1 MGGKHKGTQFDFADL
16 TRGKKGDQRKDT
28 TMNKEELIKLGISET
43 VANQIM
49 ESLNGSFVPKSRF
62 NEINTEL
69 AAARSTIKERDTQL
83 ETLRKSTGDIDAL
96 KKQIADL
103 QSENDK
109 QKKTHDAEMKSLR
122 VGNAVELALKSAGA
136 KNNTAARALMAEFL
150 AKAELADAQ
159 ARYDTEVSDD
169 GSVKGL
175 DAEIKRL
182 VDGADTG
189 FLFEKLGK
197 YGMNGAKPGEKGDNG
212 SSGMTLEKLR
222 AMSPAERFEFSTK
235 HPDDYKTLYGG

>member
-1 MGGKHKGTQFDFADL
+1 MGGKQKASDL
-16 TRGKKGDQRKDT
+16 ISRTSPAVKKVIKRKEA

-69 AAARSTIKERDTQL
+69 ATARNTIKERDGQL
-83 ETLRKSTGDIDAL
+83 EALKKSTGDIDAL
-96 KKQIADL
+96 KAQITAL
-103 QSENDK
+103 QGENDK
-109 QKKTHDAEMKSLR
+109 QKKAHDAEMKSLR

-150 AKAELADAQ
+150 AKAELAD
-159 ARYDTEVSDD
+159 D

-182 VDGADTG
+182 VDGADTE
-189 FLFEKLGK
+189 FLFEKPGK

-212 SSGMTLEKLR
+212 AGGMTLEKLR
-222 AMSPAERFEFSTK
+222 AMSPTERYEFATK
-235 HPDDYKTLYGG
+235 HPEDYKTLYGG

>member
-1 MGGKHKGTQFDFADL
+1 
-16 TRGKKGDQRKDT
+16 
-28 TMNKEELIKLGISET
+28 MNRDELIKLGISET

-69 AAARSTIKERDTQL
+69 AAARNTIKERDGQL
-83 ETLRKSTGDIDAL
+83 ETLRKSTGDVDAL
-96 KKQIADL
+96 KAQIAAL
-103 QSENDK
+103 QGENDK
-109 QKKTHDAEMKSLR
+109 QKKAHEAEMKSLR

-136 KNNTAARALMAEFL
+136 KNNTAVRALMTDFL
-150 AKAELADAQ
+150 SKAELA
-159 ARYDTEVSDD
+159 ED

-182 VDGADTG
+182 SDGADTG
-189 FLFEKLGK
+189 FLFEKPGK
-197 YGMNGAKPGEKGDNG
+197 VGMTGAKSAEKGDG

>member
-150 AKAELADAQ
+150 AKAELAD
-159 ARYDTEVSDD
+159 D

-182 VDGADTG
+182 VDGADTE
-189 FLFEKLGK
+189 FLFEKPGK

-212 SSGMTLEKLR
+212 AGGMTLEKLR
-222 AMSPAERFEFSTK
+222 AMSPTERYEFATK
-235 HPDDYKTLYGG
+235 HPEDYKTLYGV

>member
-1 MGGKHKGTQFDFADL
+1 MGGKQKASKFDFADL

-136 KNNTAARALMAEFL
+136 KNNTAARALMADFL
-150 AKAELADAQ
+150 AKAELA
-159 ARYDTEVSDD
+159 DD

>member
-69 AAARSTIKERDTQL
+69 AAARSAIKERDTQL

-150 AKAELADAQ
+150 AKAELAD
-159 ARYDTEVSDD
+159 D

-182 VDGADTG
+182 INGADTG
-189 FLFEKLGK
+189 FLFEKPGK

-212 SSGMTLEKLR
+212 AGGMTLEKLR
-222 AMSPAERFEFSTK
+222 AMSPTERFEFSTK